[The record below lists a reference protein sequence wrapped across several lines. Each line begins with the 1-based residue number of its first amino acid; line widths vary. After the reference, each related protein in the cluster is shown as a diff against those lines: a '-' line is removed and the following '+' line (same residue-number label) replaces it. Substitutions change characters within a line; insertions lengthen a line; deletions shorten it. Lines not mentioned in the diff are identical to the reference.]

1 MTTEQNVKQMELK
14 CQQLL
19 KKRNDLLTDIKAKNV
34 EYSIVQNNV
43 SVATME
49 YQELKDK
56 QDELS
61 AVLQDLIT
69 QLDEKKRELQL
80 LEKDVQIAKLSHKS
94 EL

>member
-1 MTTEQNVKQMELK
+1 MSAVTQ
-14 CQQLL
+14 
-19 KKRNDLLTDIKAKNV
+19 KRNDLLTDIKAKNV

-69 QLDEKKRELQL
+69 QLDEKKRITAFRERCSDCQA
-80 LEKDVQIAKLSHKS
+80 VS
-94 EL
+94 